1 MKKLFTWASKWWPG
15 LIPLAVMW
23 GFAAWNNTLPVEADL
38 SARSSAALK
47 DTVLDKTR
55 IAVDGRDVSLAA
67 DAFSEEGRRDAVM
80 AVETVPGV
88 RLVDDRTRLVPEA
101 KPFVWNAERDV
112 VRVTLSGSAPLPSM
126 KGRLT
131 EAARKEVGGVE
142 VADQMGLARGA
153 PPRFEAA
160 ATLLLDQIGKL
171 KDGKIT
177 ITDTKVNLSGM
188 ARDLGGREAIVAAL
202 KNLPEGFSIAANDVK
217 APPYIFQAYKDP
229 VAATVTLTGY
239 VPDNTIHAAIATSAA
254 RKFFTEKVVD
264 NLKASIGA
272 PGSFNTAV
280 IAALGALSRL
290 STGTLVVSDR
300 EVKLSGDALYE
311 GAANDIRAGLG
322 KDFPKNWQYKPEITV
337 KPAAGPVDGT
347 VCQQL
352 FSELLAKGKIRFAAK
367 RADID
372 PDSAAILDHL
382 IETALRCPTTN
393 VEVAGHT
400 DADGE
405 DGFNRAL
412 SEKRAQAVI
421 DYLVKAGLPASR
433 FTAVGHW
440 QHAAARRQRHRRRQG
455 AEPPYRIP
463 GEVTMPYLVSF
474 HLGWLIGSLLLGFCM
489 GWISVVQRGNG
500 TSKVTARWLAA
511 LAAALVAASFAR
523 VVPGRFGYW
532 LDLGLIMFACY
543 LVGCTIGA
551 WLRDRVVS
559 RSMRTG

>member
-1 MKKLFTWASKWWPG
+1 MQKLFRWAGKWWPG

-67 DAFSEEGRRDAVM
+67 DAFSEDGRRDAVM
-80 AVETVPGV
+80 TVELVPGV

-126 KGRLT
+126 KTRLT

-188 ARDLGGREAIVAAL
+188 ARDLGGREAIAAAL
-202 KNLPEGFSIAANDVK
+202 KNLPEGFSIAANEVK

-239 VPDNTIHAAIATSAA
+239 VPDNNVHAAIATSAS

-272 PGSFNTAV
+272 PASFNTAAV
-280 IAALGALSRL
+280 AALGALSRL

-352 FSELLAKGKIRFAAK
+352 FSELLTKGKIRFATK

-372 PDSAAILDHL
+372 PDSAGILDHL
-382 IETALRCPTTN
+382 IETALRCPTTDI
-393 VEVAGHT
+393 EVAGHT

-405 DGFNRAL
+405 DSFNQAL

-433 FTAVGHW
+433 FSAVGYGAT
-440 QHAAARRQRHRRRQG
+440 QPVAGNDTDDGKAQNRRI
-455 AEPPYRIP
+455 EF
-463 GEVTMPYLVSF
+463 LV
-474 HLGWLIGSLLLGFCM
+474 
-489 GWISVVQRGNG
+489 R
-500 TSKVTARWLAA
+500 
-511 LAAALVAASFAR
+511 
-523 VVPGRFGYW
+523 
-532 LDLGLIMFACY
+532 
-543 LVGCTIGA
+543 
-551 WLRDRVVS
+551 
-559 RSMRTG
+559 

>member
-1 MKKLFTWASKWWPG
+1 MQKLFRWASKWWPG
-15 LIPLAVMW
+15 LIPLVVMW

-38 SARSSAALK
+38 SARSAAALK

-55 IAVDGRDVSLAA
+55 IAADGRDVSLAA

-80 AVETVPGV
+80 AVEAVPGV

-126 KGRLT
+126 RARLT
-131 EAARKEVGGVE
+131 EAARKEVAGVE
-142 VADQMGLARGA
+142 VTDQMGLARGA

-188 ARDLGGREAIVAAL
+188 ARELGGREAIAAAL

-239 VPDNTIHAAIATSAA
+239 VPDSNVHAAIATSAS
-254 RKFFTEKVVD
+254 RKFFNEKVVD

-280 IAALGALSRL
+280 VAALGALSRL
-290 STGTLVVSDR
+290 STGTLVVTDR

-311 GAANDIRAGLG
+311 GAANDIRAGPG

-352 FSELLAKGKIRFAAK
+352 FSDLLAKGKIRFTAK

-372 PDSAAILDHL
+372 PDSAGILDHL
-382 IETALRCPTTN
+382 IETALRCPTAN
-393 VEVAGHT
+393 IEVVGHT
-400 DADGE
+400 DGDGE
-405 DGFNRAL
+405 DSFNLAL

-433 FTAVGHW
+433 FTAVGHGST
-440 QHAAARRQRHRRRQG
+440 QPLAGNDTDEGKAQNRRI
-455 AEPPYRIP
+455 EF
-463 GEVTMPYLVSF
+463 LV
-474 HLGWLIGSLLLGFCM
+474 
-489 GWISVVQRGNG
+489 R
-500 TSKVTARWLAA
+500 
-511 LAAALVAASFAR
+511 
-523 VVPGRFGYW
+523 
-532 LDLGLIMFACY
+532 
-543 LVGCTIGA
+543 
-551 WLRDRVVS
+551 
-559 RSMRTG
+559 